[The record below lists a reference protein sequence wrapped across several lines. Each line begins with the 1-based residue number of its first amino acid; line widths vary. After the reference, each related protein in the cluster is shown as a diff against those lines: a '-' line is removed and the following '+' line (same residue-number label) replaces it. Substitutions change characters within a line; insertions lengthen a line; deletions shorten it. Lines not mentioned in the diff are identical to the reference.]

1 MMSLKILHL
10 EQTMS
15 KLKNILKQMLNGFEH
30 ANAGENLTM
39 RQKAAHLNNAPVYAK
54 PVNVEAMTFDADA
67 KSGRRRVALFMGSE
81 LPGEVMDY
89 VIQTCANLKH
99 DLTVITFQTEN
110 TARALLRNYEQA
122 LLDQGISMK
131 LKALTGDPISRL
143 SRYLKSHPEIAFL
156 ACKDTGYLAHRYI
169 NGPKDKNLL
178 PVPVVV
184 VVTKQGE
191 AAQQLEKE
199 TKQGDK
205 SDIKIA

>member
-1 MMSLKILHL
+1 
-10 EQTMS
+10 MS

-54 PVNVEAMTFDADA
+54 QVDVESITFEPS
-67 KSGRRRVALFMGSE
+67 SGSNRRRVALFMGSE

-110 TARALLRNYEQA
+110 TARALLKNYEQA
-122 LLDQGISMK
+122 LLDAGISMK

-143 SRYLKSHPEIAFL
+143 SRYLKGHPEIAFL
-156 ACKDTGYLAHRYI
+156 ACKDTGYLAHRYV

-178 PVPVVV
+178 PIPVVV
-184 VVTKQGE
+184 VVTKRGE
-191 AAQQLEKE
+191 AEQQLEKE
-199 TKQGDK
+199 TQQSGQNETKT
-205 SDIKIA
+205 A